1 MLSHSYEW
9 LFILF
14 KREYIFHIEINLK
27 VYKRLCERRMRVIKL
42 KQFTRTDFK
51 QLINWIDSE
60 EFLIQWSGNAF
71 TYPLNEQQ
79 LEKYTESANTL
90 AFKIIDE
97 ETKAVIGHISLGQI
111 DNINKSARI
120 GKVLVGDTEMRGHS
134 IGKYMMKAVLQVAFE
149 ELKLHRVT
157 LGVYDFNTSAISC
170 YEKIGFVKEG
180 LLREAK
186 KVGETYWNLWEMS
199 MLEYEWNNK

>member
-1 MLSHSYEW
+1 MA
-9 LFILF
+9 LFSFRI
-14 KREYIFHIEINLK
+14 KGEYILYIEISLRIYRM
-27 VYKRLCERRMRVIKL
+27 VYERRMELIKL
-42 KQFTRTDFK
+42 EPLKKSDFK

-71 TYPLNEQQ
+71 TYPLNDQQ
-79 LEKYTESANTL
+79 LEQYIESTNTL
-90 AFKIIDE
+90 AFKVIDE
-97 ETKAVIGHISLGQI
+97 ESKEVIGHISLGQI

-120 GKVLVGDTEMRGHS
+120 GKVLVGDTKMRGRS
-134 IGKYMMKAVLQVAFE
+134 IGKHMIKAVLHIAFE

-180 LLREAK
+180 LLRDSK

-199 MLEYEWNNK
+199 MLEYEWRDKI

>member
-1 MLSHSYEW
+1 MA
-9 LFILF
+9 LFSFRI
-14 KREYIFHIEINLK
+14 KGEYILYIEISLRIYRM
-27 VYKRLCERRMRVIKL
+27 VYERRMELIKL
-42 KQFTRTDFK
+42 EPLKRSDFK

-71 TYPLNEQQ
+71 TYPLNDQQ
-79 LEKYTESANTL
+79 LEQYIESTNTL
-90 AFKIIDE
+90 AFKVIDE
-97 ETKAVIGHISLGQI
+97 ESKEVIGHISLGQI

-120 GKVLVGDTEMRGHS
+120 GKVLVGDTKMRGRS
-134 IGKYMMKAVLQVAFE
+134 IGKHMMKAVLHIAFE

-180 LLREAK
+180 LLRDSK

-199 MLEYEWNNK
+199 MLEYEWRAKI

>member
-1 MLSHSYEW
+1 MIKLV
-9 LFILF
+9 LF
-14 KREYIFHIEINLK
+14 KRS
-27 VYKRLCERRMRVIKL
+27 
-42 KQFTRTDFK
+42 DFK
-51 QLINWIDSE
+51 QLINWINSE

-79 LEKYTESANTL
+79 LEKYTECANTL

-120 GKVLVGDTEMRGHS
+120 GKVLVGNAKMRGRS
-134 IGKYMMKAVLQVAFE
+134 IGKHMMKAVLHIAFD

-157 LGVYDFNTSAISC
+157 LGVYDFNKSAISC
-170 YEKIGFVKEG
+170 YEKTGFVKEG
-180 LLREAK
+180 LLRESK
-186 KVGETYWNLWEMS
+186 RVGKTYWNLWEMS

>member
-1 MLSHSYEW
+1 MNGF
-9 LFILF
+9 LFCLKGNIF
-14 KREYIFHIEINLK
+14 FHIEINLK
-27 VYKRLCERRMRVIKL
+27 MYKRLCERRMRVIKL

-51 QLINWIDSE
+51 QLINWIDCE
-60 EFLIQWSGNAF
+60 EFLIQWSGNLF
-71 TYPLNEQQ
+71 TYPLHEQQ
-79 LEKYTESANTL
+79 LEKYIESKNTL
-90 AFKIIDE
+90 AFKVIDE
-97 ETKAVIGHISLGQI
+97 ETRKVIGHISLGQI

-120 GKVLVGDTEMRGHS
+120 GKVLVGDTKMRGRS
-134 IGKYMMKAVLQVAFE
+134 IGKHMMKAVLQIAFE

-180 LLREAK
+180 LLRESK

-199 MLEYEWNNK
+199 MLEYEWSNKK

>member
-1 MLSHSYEW
+1 MMY
-9 LFILF
+9 
-14 KREYIFHIEINLK
+14 
-27 VYKRLCERRMRVIKL
+27 ERRMRVIKL
-42 KQFTRTDFK
+42 VPFKKSDFK
-51 QLINWIDSE
+51 QLINWINSE

-90 AFKIIDE
+90 SFTVTDE
-97 ETKAVIGHISLGQI
+97 ETEEVIGHISLGQI
-111 DNINKSARI
+111 ENINKSARV
-120 GKVLVGDTEMRGHS
+120 GKVLVGDTKMRGRS
-134 IGKYMMKAVLQVAFE
+134 IGKHMMKGVLHIAFE

-157 LGVYDFNTSAISC
+157 LGVFDFNSSAISC

-180 LLREAK
+180 LLRESK

-199 MLEYEWNNK
+199 MLEYEWKQ

>member
-1 MLSHSYEW
+1 MA
-9 LFILF
+9 LFSFRI
-14 KREYIFHIEINLK
+14 KGEYILYIEISLRIYRM
-27 VYKRLCERRMRVIKL
+27 VYERRMELIKL
-42 KQFTRTDFK
+42 EPLKRSDFK

-71 TYPLNEQQ
+71 TYPLNDQQ
-79 LEKYTESANTL
+79 LEQYIESTNTL
-90 AFKIIDE
+90 AFKVIDE
-97 ETKAVIGHISLGQI
+97 ESKEVIGHISLGQI
-111 DNINKSARI
+111 DNINRSARI
-120 GKVLVGDTEMRGHS
+120 GKVLVGDMKMRGRS
-134 IGKYMMKAVLQVAFE
+134 IGKHMMKAVLHIAFE

-180 LLREAK
+180 LLRESK

-199 MLEYEWNNK
+199 MLEYEWRAKK

>member
-1 MLSHSYEW
+1 MA
-9 LFILF
+9 LFSFRI
-14 KREYIFHIEINLK
+14 KGEYILYIEISLSK
-27 VYKRLCERRMRVIKL
+27 YRMVYERRMKLIKL
-42 KQFTRTDFK
+42 EPFKRSDFK

-60 EFLIQWSGNAF
+60 GFLIQWSGNAF
-71 TYPLNEQQ
+71 TYPLHEQQ
-79 LEKYTESANTL
+79 LEKYIESENTL
-90 AFKIIDE
+90 AFKVIDE
-97 ETKAVIGHISLGQI
+97 ETKEVIGHISLGQI

-120 GKVLVGDTEMRGHS
+120 GKVLVGDTRMRGRS
-134 IGKYMMKAVLQVAFE
+134 IGKHMMKAVLHIAFD

-180 LLREAK
+180 LLRESK

-199 MLEYEWNNK
+199 MLEYEWGDKKQ